1 MTTKLYDTDA
11 RLVEMD
17 ARLTRLEA
25 TLTRL
30 EGTVDHIEAKLLT
43 TRDLWWVGLA
53 LTLEILVGFGLAAW
67 WR

>member
-17 ARLTRLEA
+17 AR
-25 TLTRL
+25 LTRL